1 MTKTFPIAVKPYKR
15 SCGECTKCCDGWLAG
30 NIKGHQ
36 MYPGQ
41 PCFFVTKDGCSDY
54 ENRPQEPCKK
64 FECLWK
70 SQPEIFPAWMRPD
83 RVGGIF
89 TSQKIQGVEFVYLV
103 ECGTKLDY
111 SALSWLVQKMVD
123 GTIKSINYMDAP
135 EFVAAMKSH
144 GK

>member
-1 MTKTFPIAVKPYKR
+1 MKKPFPVPVKPFER
-15 SCGECTKCCDGWLAG
+15 ECGECTKCCDGWLAG

-41 PCFFVTKDGCSDY
+41 PCFFVTKNGCSDY

-70 SQPEIFPAWMRPD
+70 SQPDIFPAWMRPD
-83 RVGGIF
+83 LVGSIL
-89 TSQKIQGVEFVYLV
+89 TSQKIQDIEFVYLV
-103 ECGTKLDY
+103 ECGTKPD
-111 SALSWLVQKMVD
+111 SSMLSWLFQKMVD
-123 GTIKSINYMDAP
+123 GTIKSINYMGAP
-135 EFVAAMKSH
+135 EFVVAMNNQ

>member
-1 MTKTFPIAVKPYKR
+1 MKKPFPVSIKSFER
-15 SCGECTKCCDGWLAG
+15 ECGECTKCCEGWLAG

-41 PCFFVTKDGCSDY
+41 SCFFVTKDGCSDY

-70 SQPEIFPAWMRPD
+70 SQPDIFPAWMRPD
-83 RVGGIF
+83 RIGSILTSHKSQGIE
-89 TSQKIQGVEFVYLV
+89 SVHLV
-103 ECGTKLDY
+103 ECGTEPD
-111 SALSWLVQKMVD
+111 SSVISWLFQKMVD
-123 GTIKSINYMDAP
+123 GTITSINYMDAP
-135 EFVAAMKSH
+135 KFVAAMNGQ